1 MDNRIRILRK
11 TLGLTQKEFAEKL
24 GIQQNTVSCME
35 RADTAPTQK
44 NIKLICSQFSVN
56 EDWLLH
62 GVEPMFL
69 VVDKKQK
76 EFFDIFNE
84 LTPTLQD
91 HLISTAK
98 ELLKTQMRLQETEE
112 LTTPEKSKPHT

>member
-35 RADTAPTQK
+35 
-44 NIKLICSQFSVN
+44 
-56 EDWLLH
+56 
-62 GVEPMFL
+62 
-69 VVDKKQK
+69 
-76 EFFDIFNE
+76 
-84 LTPTLQD
+84 
-91 HLISTAK
+91 
-98 ELLKTQMRLQETEE
+98 TEE